1 MLENYDFPG
10 NVRELHNLLERAMV
24 LTSALD
30 DDLRLD
36 LEPGRSSMPSSMPP
50 ASSLRARAG
59 AAGFGFPGADDEV
72 LSEVSMR
79 ELERRNL
86 LRALERCEFRIAGER
101 GAAKLLGLSPS
112 TLAYRMKQ
120 LGIERP
126 R

>member
-1 MLENYDFPG
+1 
-10 NVRELHNLLERAMV
+10 MV
-24 LTSALD
+24 LTGAQD
-30 DDLRLD
+30 DALRLD
-36 LEPGRSSMPSSMPP
+36 LGPGRSSSPSTVPP
-50 ASSLRARAG
+50 ASSLRARPDDRSYGFSGAG
-59 AAGFGFPGADDEV
+59 EDDEI

-86 LRALERCEFRIAGER
+86 LRALERCDFKIAGER